1 MPACKPNS
9 VYPRRRR
16 LDRRAAGST
25 IIYLWATVTGRLKRP
40 TRAATPEAGVSTG
53 RRIRPEAGAAL
64 LGLAPRGVCQAAC
77 VAAGAGALLPH
88 RCTLACAC
96 QKPLPVWQ
104 AIGGLFS
111 VALLPSFPR
120 SRASGK
126 RLPVRKHDARWRS
139 DFPHRRHAGSKCPQ
153 QASGAMRR
161 PARQMDCRFSTRDWR
176 LDAYEEAITN
186 LQSPVFN
193 SHRVTV
199 TSPRAMKASP

>member
-120 SRASGK
+120 SSASGK

-139 DFPHRRHAGSKCPQ
+139 DFPHRRTPGANAPSRRAERCADRHAKWIADSRLGIDDWTHTK
-153 QASGAMRR
+153 
-161 PARQMDCRFSTRDWR
+161 RQSLICNRQFSILT
-176 LDAYEEAITN
+176 
-186 LQSPVFN
+186 
-193 SHRVTV
+193 
-199 TSPRAMKASP
+199 ASPLPPRGQ